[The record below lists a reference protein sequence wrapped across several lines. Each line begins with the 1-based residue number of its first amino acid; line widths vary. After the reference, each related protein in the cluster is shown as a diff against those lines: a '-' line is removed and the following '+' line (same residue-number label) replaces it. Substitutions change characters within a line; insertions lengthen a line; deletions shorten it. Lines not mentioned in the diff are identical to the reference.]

1 MGCQQLIITSDKFD
15 KVRLRSIS
23 EDHVDLLRKWKNAN
37 KNSFFL
43 KEEIS
48 DEQQRKW
55 YRSFFE
61 RENDYMFLVEEK
73 IGTECIVVGC
83 MGFRV
88 ANDIADIY
96 NVIRGRESLNQAR
109 MRDALLI
116 MCSYIKSL
124 NYQKIG
130 CKVLRDNPAV
140 GWYLSAGFVVEKDQ
154 GEYYDLT
161 VDWDTFGLWA
171 INVREG
177 EL

>member
-1 MGCQQLIITSDKFD
+1 MGCQQLLINSDKID

-37 KNSFFL
+37 KNSFFF

-73 IGTECIVVGC
+73 IGTEYRVVGC

-88 ANDIADIY
+88 VSDI
-96 NVIRGRESLNQAR
+96 SLTS
-109 MRDALLI
+109 I
-116 MCSYIKSL
+116 M
-124 NYQKIG
+124 
-130 CKVLRDNPAV
+130 
-140 GWYLSAGFVVEKDQ
+140 
-154 GEYYDLT
+154 
-161 VDWDTFGLWA
+161 
-171 INVREG
+171 
-177 EL
+177 